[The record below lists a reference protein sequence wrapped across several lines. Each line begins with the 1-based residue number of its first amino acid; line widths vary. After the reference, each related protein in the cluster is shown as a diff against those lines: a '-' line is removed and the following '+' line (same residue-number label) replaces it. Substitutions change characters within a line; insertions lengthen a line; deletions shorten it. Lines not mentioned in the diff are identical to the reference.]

1 MSGKF
6 GAIAGILPLDLRLG
20 CGIFRLSRLRAGA
33 RRGLRPT
40 GRPPRIQAGSAAG
53 SHTLHRKLQKIGE
66 SDHKMSRIWNF
77 SAGPAVLPETVLQE
91 ARENLLSLG
100 NTGIGICEHSH
111 RGKPFMAVAAEA
123 ESLCRELAGIPD
135 DYVVLFLQGGAS
147 LQFSMLPQN
156 FLTPDKTAD
165 YLITGMWSEKA
176 VKEAKA
182 FGRTHE
188 ACSSKDRNFSYIPDS
203 ASYSDAPVYVHFTS
217 NNTIF
222 GTQFLA
228 EPTAIPAGAFLACDA
243 SSDIFSRPIDVRKY
257 GMIYAGAQKNLGP
270 SGVTLV
276 IMRKDLVA
284 AASRT
289 PATMLQYR
297 THADNESMY
306 NTPPT
311 FGIYLMMLVFRWIK
325 QQGGLAAMQQH
336 NEAKARVLYDYLDSS
351 ALFRPTARPDSRSL
365 MNVTFVTGS
374 EERDNAFV
382 KKAEAAGFSGL
393 KGHRSVGGMRASIY
407 NAFPPEGV
415 TALVQFLK
423 DFEAAG

>member
-40 GRPPRIQAGSAAG
+40 GRPPRIQAGPAAG

-135 DYVVLFLQGGAS
+135 DYAVLFLQGGAS

-165 YLITGMWSEKA
+165 YLITTSISR
-176 VKEAKA
+176 
-182 FGRTHE
+182 RTT
-188 ACSSKDRNFSYIPDS
+188 P
-203 ASYSDAPVYVHFTS
+203 
-217 NNTIF
+217 
-222 GTQFLA
+222 FLA
-228 EPTAIPAGAFLACDA
+228 PSFVL
-243 SSDIFSRPIDVRKY
+243 SRQRSRPEHFWPV
-257 GMIYAGAQKNLGP
+257 M
-270 SGVTLV
+270 T
-276 IMRKDLVA
+276 A
-284 AASRT
+284 ATFSVDRLT
-289 PATMLQYR
+289 CG
-297 THADNESMY
+297 
-306 NTPPT
+306 NT
-311 FGIYLMMLVFRWIK
+311 G
-325 QQGGLAAMQQH
+325 
-336 NEAKARVLYDYLDSS
+336 
-351 ALFRPTARPDSRSL
+351 
-365 MNVTFVTGS
+365 
-374 EERDNAFV
+374 
-382 KKAEAAGFSGL
+382 
-393 KGHRSVGGMRASIY
+393 
-407 NAFPPEGV
+407 
-415 TALVQFLK
+415 
-423 DFEAAG
+423 